1 MNKFARFLLLTAICV
16 IAISYSPMPVFGE
29 DPGDSVATCA
39 ITVSV
44 LSIIEWEGA
53 AFPAIDID
61 AESAD
66 APIAAHA
73 DDPCGHSDFTLWTNC
88 DVELSANIAD
98 NAARL
103 TDGTDTLVTK
113 YRILTDG
120 DGDPCTGAATLA
132 VAASSS
138 DVFTLYSSFLSEPLD
153 ITHVPTDGSVEVTLW
168 VQATN
173 EADEVSDSGS
183 YSATQT
189 ITAAWVN
196 DD

>member
-16 IAISYSPMPVFGE
+16 IVISYSPMPAFGGN
-29 DPGDSVATCA
+29 PGDDSATCA

-61 AESAD
+61 AESD
-66 APIAAHA
+66 LAPIAAHA

-88 DVELSANIAD
+88 DVQLSAD
-98 NAARL
+98 NTSLSRL

-113 YRILTDG
+113 YKILTDG
-120 DGDPCTGAATLA
+120 DGDPCTGADAFA
-132 VAASSS
+132 VGASSS
-138 DVFTLYSSFLSEPLD
+138 DVFTLYSDFLAEPLD
-153 ITHVPTDGSVEVTLW
+153 ITHVNTDGSVEVTLW

-173 EADEVSDSGS
+173 EDDEVSDSGD
-183 YSATQT
+183 YTATQE